1 MNKNYS
7 LKVNSNE
14 LNFLKQSIR
23 KNIQTYKET
32 KNMNDVFFKTC
43 VQQLETLLDKVE
55 KADGKKEI
63 HHTNVQGKMNKA
75 FKTLLMSAIPTV
87 K

>member
-55 KADGKKEI
+55 KLDKGKVK
-63 HHTNVQGKMNKA
+63 TPLNPA
-75 FKTLLMSAIPTV
+75 FKTLLMSAIPSV

>member
-43 VQQLETLLDKVE
+43 VEQLETLLTKVE
-55 KADGKKEI
+55 KLDKRKVK
-63 HHTNVQGKMNKA
+63 TPLNPA
-75 FKTLLMSAIPTV
+75 FKTLLMSVIPSV

>member
-1 MNKNYS
+1 MSWRQEEEEAYI
-7 LKVNSNE
+7 
-14 LNFLKQSIR
+14 FKQSIR

-43 VQQLETLLDKVE
+43 VKQLETLLDKVE
-55 KADGKKEI
+55 KLDKGKVK
-63 HHTNVQGKMNKA
+63 TPLNPA
-75 FKTLLMSAIPTV
+75 LKTLLMSAIPSV